1 MPLLLT
7 PYEQHLEID
16 SPRMAAARRP
26 LSLRLAQL
34 RDEDADLISLVSLW
48 GLDSPRKLRCYHG
61 HNEGKLAGG
70 GREWRQRRR
79 KGTVEGI
86 SDLVFWEGGEDFE
99 GVAIE
104 LKAGDR
110 TLDDVTD
117 AQRAWLLHFR
127 KRRWIAE
134 VCFGFVEADAL
145 LRLCFG

>member
-16 SPRMAAARRP
+16 SPRMEAARRP
-26 LSLRLAQL
+26 LALRLAKM
-34 RDEDADLISLVSLW
+34 REEDADLISLVSLW
-48 GLDSPRKLRCYHG
+48 GPDGKGLRLYHG

-79 KGTVEGI
+79 KGTIEGI
-86 SDLVFWEGGEDFE
+86 SDLLIFEGGEDFE

-104 LKAGDR
+104 LKRGDK
-110 TLDDVTD
+110 TLADVTD